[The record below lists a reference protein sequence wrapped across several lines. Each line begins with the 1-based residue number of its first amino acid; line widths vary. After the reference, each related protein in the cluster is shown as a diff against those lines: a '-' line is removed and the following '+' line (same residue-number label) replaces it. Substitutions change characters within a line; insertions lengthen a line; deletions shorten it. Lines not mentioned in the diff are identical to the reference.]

1 MQESSVKGGFKMTK
15 RVSVFL
21 ADGFEEIEGLT
32 VVDLLRRAG
41 VEVTTVSITEK
52 LTIHGAHKIDVQA
65 DKLFNEVDYQ
75 KEDMVV
81 LPGGMPGT
89 LNLGAHEGVK
99 EVLEQ
104 FYEAKKYI
112 GAICAAPS
120 VLGKY
125 GILEG
130 RKATSYPGFEAEL
143 KGAEYVTEPVAVSDF
158 MITSR
163 GLGTA
168 IDFAL
173 TLIGVL
179 VSEEK
184 AKEIS
189 RSIIYR

>member
-1 MQESSVKGGFKMTK
+1 MAK

-65 DKLFNEVDYQ
+65 DKMFEEVDYQ
-75 KEDMVV
+75 NEDMIV

-99 EVLEQ
+99 KVLEQ

-125 GILEG
+125 GMLDG
-130 RKATSYPGFEAEL
+130 RKATSYPGFEEQL
-143 KGAEYVTEPVAVSDF
+143 NCAEYVTEPVAVADF
-158 MITSR
+158 IITSR

-173 TLIGVL
+173 TLIGIL
-179 VSEEK
+179 TGKEK
-184 AKEIS
+184 AEEIS